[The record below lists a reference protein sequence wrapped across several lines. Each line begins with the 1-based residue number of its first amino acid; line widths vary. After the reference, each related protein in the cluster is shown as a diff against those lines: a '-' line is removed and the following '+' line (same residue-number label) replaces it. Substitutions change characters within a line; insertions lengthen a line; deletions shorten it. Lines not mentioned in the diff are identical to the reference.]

1 MLDLRAFP
9 FTDIAKDKIR
19 TKANHLYRLSGLEIT
34 GGPSVDPQG
43 VMFLDV
49 RITQQPL
56 TDGKVLSEDELI
68 SKGAALFDGCLPDG
82 CCVRVSVL
90 PYLQQ

>member
-9 FTDIAKDKIR
+9 FTGDAKDKIR
-19 TKANHLYRLSGLEIT
+19 TKANHLYRLYGIEIT
-34 GGPSVDPQG
+34 GGPSIDPQG

-56 TDGKVLSEDELI
+56 TSGKVLSEDELI
-68 SKGAALFDGCLPDG
+68 SKGATLFDGCLPDG
-82 CCVRVSVL
+82 CKVRISVT
-90 PYLQQ
+90 PYAQ